1 MKRSLIALAATAV
14 LGLVATSA
22 SAHVSPN
29 TILIRHQQR
38 GCHAWSAG
46 VGSPYKA
53 ALSVKL
59 ARGASLTVVNGDAM
73 AHQIFQTAGPRVAI
87 KKLPSTMPDMSHE
100 FKGTG
105 VMAHNGASVKM
116 VFSKAGVYKFK
127 TRFGE
132 DYMKMADTIGEDNTL
147 TLKVVVS

>member
-29 TILIRHQQR
+29 TILITHQQR
-38 GCHAWSAG
+38 GCHAWSLG
-46 VGSPYKA
+46 TRTPYKA
-53 ALSVKL
+53 ALSTKL
-59 ARGASLTVVNGDAM
+59 ARGASLTIVNNDAM

-87 KKLPSTMPDMSHE
+87 KKVSSTMMDMSHE
-100 FKGTG
+100 FKGSG
-105 VMAHNGASVKM
+105 VMGHPGASVKM

-132 DYMKMADTIGEDNTL
+132 DYMKMPDTIGEDNTL
-147 TLKVVVS
+147 TLKIVVG